1 MTKMHFVQT
10 MHTQKKGK
18 YMVNTRE
25 LILEILLEV
34 IEKGSYSHL
43 VIRSVLDK
51 YQYLEKQ
58 ERAFLTRV
66 AEGTIQT
73 MIELDYIIN
82 QYSKVKVNKMKPVIR
97 NILRM
102 SVYQMKYMDS
112 VPDAAACNEAVK
124 LARKKGFSSL
134 SGFVNGVLRNIS
146 RNPAIELPNKE
157 RNPVSYYSVMYSM
170 PEWLVELWSRD
181 YGVEVMERILRAF
194 MQEAPITIRTNLAKI
209 TSEELAEKLENE
221 GVTVK
226 KIEIKDTP
234 GLDYAFMISGFD
246 YLNALPS
253 FQEGL
258 FYVQDISSMMVAE
271 LAAPKKGDYIIDVCA
286 APGGKSTHLAE
297 KLQGSGMVEARD
309 LTEYKIG
316 LIEDNIARHQCAN
329 MKAIQMDAIVFDEA
343 SVGKADIV
351 IADLPCS
358 GLGVMRKKT
367 DIKYKMTTEK
377 MASLVELQRNMLH
390 TVCNYVKEGGILIYS
405 TCTIHRGEN
414 EENVSWFIK
423 EHPEFELQIQQ
434 QIFPQEEFGDGF
446 FVAKLKKIG

>member
-1 MTKMHFVQT
+1 
-10 MHTQKKGK
+10 
-18 YMVNTRE
+18 MVNTRE

-34 IEKGSYSHL
+34 IERGNYSHL

-58 ERAFLTRV
+58 ERAFITRV
-66 AEGTIQT
+66 CEGTIQT

-82 QYSKVKVNKMKPVIR
+82 QFSKVKVNKMKPVIR

-102 SVYQMKYMDS
+102 SVYQLKYMDS
-112 VPDAAACNEAVK
+112 VPASAACNEAVK

-146 RNPAIELPNKE
+146 RELSGISYPDKE
-157 RNPVSYYSVMYSM
+157 KTPVAYYSVKYSM
-170 PEWLVELWSRD
+170 PEWLVEKWIAD
-181 YGVEVMERILRAF
+181 YGEEIAAATFEAF
-194 MQEAPITIRTNLAKI
+194 SKEAPITIRTNLEKI
-209 TSEELAEKLENE
+209 TPEELTHQLQAE

-226 KIEIKDTP
+226 KVELQEFP
-234 GLDYAFMISGFD
+234 ELDYAFVISGFD

-253 FQEGL
+253 FHDGL

-271 LAAPKKGDYIIDVCA
+271 LAAPKQGDYIIDVCA

-297 KLQGSGMVEARD
+297 KMQGTGTVEARD

-316 LIEDNIARHQCAN
+316 LIEENIVRHACTN
-329 MKAIQMDAIVFDEA
+329 MKAVRMDATVLDEA

-367 DIKYKMTTEK
+367 DIKYKMEPEK
-377 MASLVELQRNMLH
+377 MVSLVELQRNMLH
-390 TVCNYVKEGGILIYS
+390 TVCNYVKEKGILLYS

-414 EENVSWFIK
+414 EDNVAWFLEK
-423 EHPEFELQIQQ
+423 HPEFELLGMQ

-446 FVAKLKKIG
+446 FIAKMRKWRQ